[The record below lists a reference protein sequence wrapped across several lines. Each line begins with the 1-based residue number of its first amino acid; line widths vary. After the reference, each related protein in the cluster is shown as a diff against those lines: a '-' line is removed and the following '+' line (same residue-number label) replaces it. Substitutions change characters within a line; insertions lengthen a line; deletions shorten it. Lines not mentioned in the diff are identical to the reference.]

1 MSDRADSHIH
11 LFEGGFQGKAF
22 IHGNGAILDEATSYT
37 TLAKEHG
44 ITAAL
49 VVGYS
54 GDAWC
59 AQNNA
64 YIAKMAAKHAWVRP
78 VAFVDLATPPNI
90 DQLETWKAQGFVGLS
105 MYIFEPPQHEALHA
119 IDDATWDWLEAQ
131 HWLIS
136 INSIGEQWQVWLPIL
151 ARHDSLHIVG
161 SHLGLPP
168 GVAEPP
174 STIQAEKAIA
184 DIATLAQYPGPRV
197 KLSGFYAATVPGY
210 DYPHRAAWPYVE
222 ALVAAFG
229 TERLLWGSDFT
240 PSLPWLSFPQ
250 TFELF
255 GKMPFLNETD
265 RQRIE
270 GANLLALLADAAA

>member
-1 MSDRADSHIH
+1 MSDRADAHIH
-11 LFEGGFQGKAF
+11 LFEGGYPSGAF
-22 IHGNGAILDEATSYT
+22 IHGHGATLDEPASYA

-44 ITAAL
+44 IVAAL
-49 VVGYS
+49 VVGYTA
-54 GDAWC
+54 DDWC

-78 VAFVDLATPPNI
+78 VAFVDPTTPPSI
-90 DQLETWKAQGFVGLS
+90 DQLETWKTQGFVGLS
-105 MYIFEPPQHEALHA
+105 MYIFELPQHKALHA
-119 IDDATWDWLEAQ
+119 IDDEIWDWLEAQ
-131 HWLIS
+131 NWLIS
-136 INSIGEQWQVWLPIL
+136 INSTGAQWQVWLPIL
-151 ARHDSLHIVG
+151 ARHHSLRIIG

-168 GVAEPP
+168 RVAEPP
-174 STIQAEKAIA
+174 STNQAEQALA
-184 DIATLAQYPGPRV
+184 DIAALAQYPGPRV
-197 KLSGFYAATVPGY
+197 KLSGFYAATDPGY

-229 TERLLWGSDFT
+229 TDRLLWGSDFS

-255 GKMPFLNETD
+255 GKMPFLNKAD

-270 GANLLALLADAAA
+270 GGNLLALLADAGA